1 MGVLLLFFIFI
12 GLVFLGVPIAFSIG
26 IASLTHLLTRGDL
39 PLTIMVQRMTYGLDS
54 FPFLALPLFILAG
67 QLMNRIGVT
76 NKIFDFALSLVGHV
90 KGSLGHVNVLGSMIF
105 AGMSG
110 VAQADAAGLG
120 AIEIEAMTKA
130 GYERPFAAAITATS
144 SIVGP
149 IIPPSVIMAIFAVI
163 SQISLAR
170 LFLAGFIP
178 GIIMGT
184 CLMIAVY
191 YLAAS
196 GKVKGAVFERQPFV
210 VVLKKFYKAFP
221 SLMTP
226 VILVGGM
233 LAGAATP
240 TELGALCVV
249 YGLILGAF
257 YRQLKVRILIEVFKE
272 SLLLMGM
279 MVFII
284 SCAFPFGWLIA
295 INDLPAKLAD
305 FILSI
310 SSSRWLVLLMV
321 NGVLLFLGS
330 FMETTAILLI
340 MTPVLFPLMQNIG
353 VHPVHFGLIMIINLL
368 IGAVTPPFGVCVYIA
383 ADIARV
389 PSFRVFRASLP
400 FLIPLLVVLFLVTY
414 IPHLSLFIPNLV
426 FG

>member
-1 MGVLLLFFIFI
+1 MGSQCGLALFTRQSTGKYRVSVLSNIN
-12 GLVFLGVPIAFSIG
+12 
-26 IASLTHLLTRGDL
+26 
-39 PLTIMVQRMTYGLDS
+39 GLDS
-54 FPFLALPLFILAG
+54 FPFLALPLFVLAG
-67 QLMNRIGVT
+67 QLLNRIGVT
-76 NKIFDFALSLVGHV
+76 DKIFDFALSLVGHI
-90 KGSLGHVNVLGSMIF
+90 KGSLGHVNILGSMVF

-120 AIEIEAMTKA
+120 AIEIKAMTNA
-130 GYERPFAAAITATS
+130 QYEKPFAAAITATS

-178 GIIMGT
+178 GVIMGGS
-184 CLMIAVY
+184 LMVAVY
-191 YLAAS
+191 YLAAR
-196 GKVKGAVFERQPFV
+196 GRIKGAIFERQPFL
-210 VVLKKFYKAFP
+210 VVLKKFYRAFP
-221 SLMTP
+221 ALITP
-226 VILVGGM
+226 IILVVGM
-233 LAGAATP
+233 LAGIATP

-249 YGLILGAF
+249 YGLVLGAF
-257 YRQLKVRILIEVFKE
+257 YGKLKLKILLQVFRE
-272 SLLLMGM
+272 SLLMMGM
-279 MVFII
+279 MVLIV
-284 SCAFPFGWLIA
+284 SCAFPFGWVVA
-295 INDLPAKLAD
+295 INDLPTQLAD

-310 SSSRWLVLLMV
+310 SSSKWLILLMV

-340 MTPVLFPLMQNIG
+340 MTPVLYPLMQSIG

-368 IGAVTPPFGVCVYIA
+368 IGGVTPPFGVLVYIA
-383 ADIARV
+383 ADIARI

-400 FLIPLLVVLFLVTY
+400 FLVPLLVVLFLVTY
-414 IPHLSLFIPNLV
+414 IPQITLFVPNLV